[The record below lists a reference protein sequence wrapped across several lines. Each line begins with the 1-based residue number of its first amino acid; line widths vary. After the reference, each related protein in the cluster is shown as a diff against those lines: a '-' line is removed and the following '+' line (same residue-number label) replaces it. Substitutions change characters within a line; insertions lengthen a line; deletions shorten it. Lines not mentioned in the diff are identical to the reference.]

1 MFVVS
6 PAAILYDQNGNPV
19 AISPNVAIPVGTKTI
34 LVAGTDGSDARVL
47 SVDSS
52 GRLAIT
58 DGGQSLT
65 VDGTVTANQGS
76 PATLEDAWPVAI
88 TDGTNVMPTGDDPTR
103 AVFHKLTD
111 GTDTAA
117 IDGSGRVAVQN
128 PPNLDVASST
138 LATQATLATLLTE
151 AEFESR
157 INTLG
162 QKTSANSTPVVLA
175 SDQPAIPVTDN
186 GGSLTVDNA
195 NLDAAL
201 STLATQATVA
211 TLLTEAE
218 FEARIG
224 EVQATPTANTVLGR
238 LKDIEDEVVARLGVL
253 GQSTMSGSTPVV
265 IASDQSDVDVAQGTA
280 AALTGAWPVK
290 VTDGT
295 NTLPT
300 GDAAARSVF
309 TQISDGTT
317 GAVAVKP
324 STTAAQTSDNSLVVG
339 LSPNSPLPAG
349 SNEVGAVAQGTPA
362 ALADYWPVRHT
373 DGTNTLPTADV
384 AARALYSKIT
394 DGTNTMP
401 TGDAIARSV
410 FSQISDGTTGP
421 VAVKDASAAAV
432 ANDKSLVTAFS
443 PNSPLPS
450 GSNEVGLVGQG
461 TAAAISDY
469 WPVAVTDGTNL
480 QPTGDTAA
488 RAIYGFVTD
497 GTNTTAVKA
506 ASTAATA
513 TDPSLV
519 TAFSPN
525 SPLPT
530 GSNEVGAVAQ
540 GTAAALSGAWPIQL
554 TDGTNTMPTGDV
566 VARSVFQQIS
576 DGTTGPVSV
585 KAASTAAQ
593 ATDLSLVTA
602 FSPNSPLP
610 VGTNEVGAVAQGTPA
625 ALADYWPVRHTDGT
639 NTLPTADVE
648 ARALFAKVT
657 DGTNTMPTGDA
668 VARSVF
674 HQISDGTTGPVAV
687 KPASTAALAADP
699 SLVTAFSPNSPLP
712 SGTNEVGFVAQGT
725 AAALADYWPVGVTDG
740 TNMLPTADVAAR
752 ALYAKVTDGTN
763 TQPTGD
769 VAARSIFTQ
778 VSDGTNGP
786 VAVKAA
792 STAALAADPS
802 LVTAFSPNS
811 PLPVGTNQIGK
822 IEQGTA
828 APLAGRWPVQVTD
841 GTNTMPTMDV
851 AARSGYVRVTDGTN
865 TQPTGDVNARAIWT
879 QIGDGTTGPAAVIAG
894 NASPLLTDKSLN
906 VQISPNQDPIPT
918 TVVPATSTPGTA
930 QGKVLIG
937 TAGTYS
943 VVRSTTYVEQTTQAQ
958 RSIVSS
964 SASDS
969 SAGTGARQVKI
980 TYYDATCTGPF
991 YETVT
996 MNGTTAVNTVATDI
1010 CFIER
1015 MDVVSVGS
1023 NSYNVGTLSLYTGTG
1038 ATGTIFATIG
1048 VGNLVTGLGDNE
1060 TLYAHHYV
1068 GATTETKVV
1077 SVITGVTSSAAGGG
1091 RQEAFLKYRNPT
1103 VATSPTL
1110 LYGDVVT
1117 NSQGNALVRP
1127 YGAPQTLTGPAVIV
1141 GFVIPVANN
1150 TTSYFGFDYAD
1161 EPV

>member
-6 PAAILYDQNGNPV
+6 PTAIVYDQNGNPV
-19 AISPNVAIPVGTKTI
+19 AVSPNVAIPAGTSTI
-34 LVAGTDGSDARVL
+34 LVAGTDGTNARIF
-47 SVDSS
+47 SVDST
-52 GRLAIT
+52 GKLAVQNPSNLDVALSTRATSAAQT
-58 DGGQSLT
+58 DGSQKT
-65 VDGTVTANQGS
+65 QVVDG
-76 PATLEDAWPVAI
+76 L
-88 TDGTNVMPTGDDPTR
+88 NVLDVNASGQ
-103 AVFHKLTD
+103 
-111 GTDTAA
+111 AA
-117 IDGSGRVAVQN
+117 IQN

-384 AARALYSKIT
+384 AARALYSKI
-394 DGTNTMP
+394 
-401 TGDAIARSV
+401 
-410 FSQISDGTTGP
+410 
-421 VAVKDASAAAV
+421 
-432 ANDKSLVTAFS
+432 
-443 PNSPLPS
+443 
-450 GSNEVGLVGQG
+450 
-461 TAAAISDY
+461 
-469 WPVAVTDGTNL
+469 
-480 QPTGDTAA
+480 
-488 RAIYGFVTD
+488 
-497 GTNTTAVKA
+497 
-506 ASTAATA
+506 
-513 TDPSLV
+513 
-519 TAFSPN
+519 
-525 SPLPT
+525 
-530 GSNEVGAVAQ
+530 
-540 GTAAALSGAWPIQL
+540 

-943 VVRSTTYVEQTTQAQ
+943 VVRATTYVEQTTQAQ

-1117 NSQGNALVRP
+1117 TSQGNALVRP